1 MTDFGEM
8 YADFLYTN
16 EDGGS
21 LELPLVRGSA
31 MLTHLF
37 TNANP
42 VLKPYCLVAVNG
54 VDTSFECPEERSG
67 MYLVY
72 FVERWRLLN

>member
-8 YADFLYTN
+8 YADFMYAN

-21 LELPLVRGSA
+21 MELPLVRGSA

-37 TNANP
+37 NNANP
-42 VLKPYCLVAVNG
+42 MLKPYCLTAING
-54 VDTSFECPEERSG
+54 EETSFACPEEVSG
-67 MYLVY
+67 KETM
-72 FVERWRLLN
+72 

>member
-16 EDGGS
+16 GNGGS

-67 MYLVY
+67 M
-72 FVERWRLLN
+72 